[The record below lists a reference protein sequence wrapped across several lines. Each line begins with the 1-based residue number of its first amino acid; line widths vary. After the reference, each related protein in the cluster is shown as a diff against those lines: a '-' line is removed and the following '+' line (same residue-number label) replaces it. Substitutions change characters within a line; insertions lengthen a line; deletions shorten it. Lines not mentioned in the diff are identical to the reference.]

1 MERNASTRSSGTKFQ
16 QTFGKRQQQRHL
28 LAERERRALMLS
40 EDGADA
46 AAMFDHLAGAFID
59 HGPEA
64 GKYFEFEKL
73 SIVEPQALRRCLED
87 GGLRLAADARD
98 TLSNIDRGFLIFVK
112 KTRVEVNLS
121 VRDRNKIGRDIGAH
135 IAGLGFGDWQRR
147 ERPSAV
153 LGRELGRGL

>member
-1 MERNASTRSSGTKFQ
+1 
-16 QTFGKRQQQRHL
+16 
-28 LAERERRALMLS
+28 MLS

-98 TLSNIDRGFLIFVK
+98 TLSNIDRGVSDLRK
-112 KTRVEVNLS
+112 KDVGRGKS
-121 VRDRNKIGRDIGAH
+121 VRRCAMRSSASSFSMRETERTPFVHRAPAGSRGRLWGC
-135 IAGLGFGDWQRR
+135 RSR
-147 ERPSAV
+147 SS
-153 LGRELGRGL
+153 